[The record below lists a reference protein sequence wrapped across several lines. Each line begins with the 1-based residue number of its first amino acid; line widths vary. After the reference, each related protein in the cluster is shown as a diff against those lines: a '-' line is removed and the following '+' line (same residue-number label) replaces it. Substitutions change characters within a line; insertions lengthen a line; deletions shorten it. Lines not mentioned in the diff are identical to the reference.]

1 MLGGLIFNLTPLL
14 PPDSPEMR
22 PAGVL
27 IIAVM
32 LYAAVAA
39 LINHTEFSVR
49 QGVLEVSHR
58 PLPWWPQRSVNC
70 QQLRH
75 LFCRERLE
83 HDKHG
88 KLLEES
94 YSIHAELEG
103 GRQLRLVG
111 GLWNPEQATW
121 IEGAVESLLGLEDH
135 AVAGERF
142 KARGLSKY
150 S

>member
-1 MLGGLIFNLTPLL
+1 MLGGLVFKIAPLL

-32 LYAAVAA
+32 LYAAMAA

-58 PLPWWPQRSVNC
+58 PLPWWPRRNIDCRKIRQ
-70 QQLRH
+70 
-75 LFCRERLE
+75 LFCREHLE
-83 HDKHG
+83 HDQDG
-88 KLLEES
+88 KLREEY
-94 YSIHAELEG
+94 YSVHAELEG

-111 GLWNPEQATW
+111 GLWTPAQAGW
-121 IEGAVESLLGLEDH
+121 IEDTVEALLGLEDF

-142 KARGLSKY
+142 KVRGLPKY
-150 S
+150 R